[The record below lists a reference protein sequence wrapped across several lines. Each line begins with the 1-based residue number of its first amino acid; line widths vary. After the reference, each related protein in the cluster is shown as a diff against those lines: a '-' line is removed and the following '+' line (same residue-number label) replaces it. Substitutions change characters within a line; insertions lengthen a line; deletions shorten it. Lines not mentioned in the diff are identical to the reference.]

1 MLLRVSR
8 KRIVDEIGND
18 FGVLNEEDS
27 LYSIFDVNA
36 CGLDVGGKEAILK
49 FAAERLSA
57 LSQDKINKFVVFE
70 DAPSG
75 IEAAKSLGY
84 YAVGVLR
91 IGEESALRQ
100 AGADIVVSDLGVVKL
115 EDLL

>member
-1 MLLRVSR
+1 MQ
-8 KRIVDEIGND
+8 
-18 FGVLNEEDS
+18 
-27 LYSIFDVNA
+27 
-36 CGLDVGGKEAILK
+36 K
-49 FAAERLSA
+49 FAAERLNA
-57 LSQDKINKFVVFE
+57 LSQKKIKKFVVFE

-75 IEAAKSLGY
+75 VEAAKSLGY

-100 AGADIVVSDLGVVKL
+100 AGADIVVSDLRVVKL

>member
-1 MLLRVSR
+1 
-8 KRIVDEIGND
+8 
-18 FGVLNEEDS
+18 
-27 LYSIFDVNA
+27 
-36 CGLDVGGKEAILK
+36 
-49 FAAERLSA
+49 
-57 LSQDKINKFVVFE
+57 VVFE

-75 IEAAKSLGY
+75 VEAAKSLGY

-100 AGADIVVSDLGVVKL
+100 AGADIVVSNLRVVKL

>member
-1 MLLRVSR
+1 MLR
-8 KRIVDEIGND
+8 
-18 FGVLNEEDS
+18 
-27 LYSIFDVNA
+27 
-36 CGLDVGGKEAILK
+36 
-49 FAAERLSA
+49 FAAERLGT
-57 LSQDKINKFVVFE
+57 LSQDKIKKFVVFE

-75 IEAAKSLGY
+75 IEAAKSLSY

-100 AGADIVVSDLGVVKL
+100 AGADIVVQDLKMVKL